1 MFTRTSF
8 MTKKPPKIAYL
19 IPNFFTASSIF
30 SGFFSISYAIEG
42 FYTYSA
48 WLILL
53 ALVFDGLDGR
63 VARLTNTTSKF
74 GMEFDSLAD
83 IISFGAAPAVLIYT
97 YVGIDFGRL
106 GIVVSALYVM
116 FGAIRLA
123 RFNVM
128 DSTEEPSI
136 FIGIP
141 IPTAAVFLS
150 ILVLLF
156 EKYQFSGGF
165 CIVMIIVMM
174 GVSLL
179 MVSNIRYP
187 SFKKMDGIHVH
198 YMRTLVAGVLTASLL
213 ILHPIEGLAILFS
226 LYLLYGPMRAIYTI
240 YHRHKLM
247 K

>member
-1 MFTRTSF
+1 MS
-8 MTKKPPKIAYL
+8 KKPPKIAYL

-42 FYTYSA
+42 LYTYAA

-53 ALVFDGLDGR
+53 GLIFDGLDGR

-83 IISFGAAPAVLIYT
+83 IITFGVAPAVLIYT
-97 YVGIDFGRL
+97 YIGIDFGRL

-128 DSTEEPSI
+128 NVTQEPSV

-156 EKYQFSGGF
+156 EKYQFSSGF
-165 CIVMIIVMM
+165 SIAMILVMM

-187 SFKKMDGIHVH
+187 SFKKMDGLRIH
-198 YMRTLVAGVLTASLL
+198 YTRALVAGVLSASLL
-213 ILHPIEGLAILFS
+213 VLHPIEGLAILFS
-226 LYLLYGPMRAIYTI
+226 LYLLYGPIRAIYTI
-240 YHRHKLM
+240 YSRHKLM